1 MKQLKELILS
11 DENVNKDIK
20 ESTRN
25 VKNFKEVVKEMEK
38 IIKSNKHKHEQSKD
52 GRSVRIKQIFDGF

>member
-1 MKQLKELILS
+1 MKQLKESILS

-38 IIKSNKHKHEQSKD
+38 IIMSNKHKHEQSKD